1 MELTASTSVFLCAGV
16 PFDNT
21 YEHVRLFER
30 GTERLAFFNSYAVK
44 RVTGCTYQR
53 QNKYISVPFLY
64 DEIANCDYLFFQNET
79 DGKYY
84 FAFITGIEYQN
95 PSLSRVYFEIDVFQ
109 TWFTDDS
116 LRESFV
122 EREHVNDDSFG
133 ANLVQESLETGDYI
147 YHIDNEVTANLSDF
161 MYVMGVTEIVNAAG
175 IPNAPEQ
182 GGGEFLG
189 LYSALNYIAFAPEES
204 ETLRTYIET
213 YSIEG
218 KADAIA
224 TIFVCP
230 KNLLPLPI
238 TDTVQWLKQD
248 TLLTGDFCKISRPH
262 NIDGYFPKN
271 NKTLQS
277 PYIQLL
283 ATDYSGNAKEFSFE
297 YFSRNDNEAAFE
309 IRKDLSPSSQ
319 AIVIPINYRVPQNT
333 LSGISGQDCFKMGG
347 WPQIAWLSDN
357 YKNWLAQ
364 NIANLGVN
372 AITGSI
378 SSGFSI
384 YSAVANVA
392 GKQASAIATGINV
405 FGNIANTLATLY
417 QKSIIPDSLRGTQ
430 GGGNAWIASK
440 QYNLHLIPVT
450 IRANFAKRID
460 DYFTHYGYKVLE
472 FKKPNIYGRKYWN
485 FVKLT
490 DCNINLNAPI
500 EATEKIK
507 QMFLNGV
514 TIWHTNDIKNY
525 SLDNV
530 IVGG

>member
-1 MELTASTSVFLCAGV
+1 MEISANTSIFLCAGV

-21 YEHVRLFER
+21 YEHVRLFENMND
-30 GTERLAFFNSYAVK
+30 RLSYFNTLTVK

-64 DEIANCDYLFFQNET
+64 DEIANCDYLYFQNDT

-84 FAFITGIEYQN
+84 FAFIVSIEYQN
-95 PSLSRVYFEIDVFQ
+95 PSLSRVYFEIDAFQ
-109 TWFTDDS
+109 TWFTTDS

-133 ANLVQESLETGDYI
+133 ANLVEENLETGDYI
-147 YHIDNEVTANLSDF
+147 YYIDDEVTANLADF

-175 IPNAPEQ
+175 IPDAPEQ
-182 GGGEFLG
+182 GGGNYLG
-189 LYSALNYIAFAPEES
+189 LYSALNYIAFAQEES

-230 KNLLPLPI
+230 KKLLPLPI
-238 TDTVQWLKQD
+238 TDTVQWLKQN
-248 TLLTGDFCKISRPH
+248 TTMTGDYCKISRPD
-262 NIDGYFPKN
+262 NVNGYVPKN
-271 NKTLQS
+271 NKTLQA

-283 ATDYSGNAKEFSFE
+283 ATDYNGNAKEFAFE
-297 YFSRNDNEAAFE
+297 YFQRNENEAAFE

-319 AIVIPINYRVPQNT
+319 AVVIPVNYKVPAGT
-333 LSGISGQDCFKMGG
+333 ESGVSGQDSFKIGG
-347 WPQIAWLSDN
+347 WPQIAWLTDN

-364 NIANLGVN
+364 NELSMIF
-372 AITGSI
+372 
-378 SSGFSI
+378 SSGFGVIGNLINAFTTPQTPASLASNAL
-384 YSAVANVA
+384 SAFQNVTTPLI
-392 GKQASAIATGINV
+392 SA
-405 FGNIANTLATLY
+405 Y

-430 GGGNAWIASK
+430 GGGNAWIAAG
-440 QYNLHLIPVT
+440 QYNLHLIPVS

-472 FKKPNIYGRKYWN
+472 FKQPNITGRRYWN

-490 DCNINLNAPI
+490 ECNINLNAPI

-507 QMFLNGV
+507 GMFLNGV

-525 SLDNV
+525 SHNNE

>member
-30 GTERLAFFNSYAVK
+30 GVERLAFFNSYSVK

-64 DEIANCDYLFFQNET
+64 DEIANCDYLYFQNET

-122 EREHVNDDSFG
+122 EREHVNDDSIG
-133 ANLVQESLETGDYI
+133 ANLVEESLETGDFI
-147 YHIDNEVTANLSDF
+147 YHLENETTAGLLNF
-161 MYVMGVTEIVNAAG
+161 AYVMGVTEIVNADD
-175 IPNAPEQ
+175 IPNPPEQ
-182 GGGEFLG
+182 GGGEYMG
-189 LYSALNYIAFAPEES
+189 LYSALNYIAFANS
-204 ETLRTYIET
+204 SLDIMRKYIQT
-213 YSIEG
+213 YSNMG
-218 KADAIA
+218 KADAI
-224 TIFVCP
+224 TSIFVMP
-230 KNLLPLPI
+230 IKLLPNGRMSAP
-238 TDTVQWLKQD
+238 VEWLEEDSAIVPLQV
-248 TLLTGDFCKISRPH
+248 LCERPT
-262 NIDGYFPKN
+262 NIDGYIPKN
-271 NKTLQS
+271 NKLFNH
-277 PYIQLL
+277 PYSQLL
-283 ATDYSGNAKEFSFE
+283 VTDYVGGSKSFKYEYFKNNVSFSLAKDLTPTSQALAFPHNYNIGSNNFEWSVNESFSF
-297 YFSRNDNEAAFE
+297 
-309 IRKDLSPSSQ
+309 
-319 AIVIPINYRVPQNT
+319 
-333 LSGISGQDCFKMGG
+333 GG

-364 NIANLGVN
+364 NKLSLIFSTSFGVINNLTSMFTAFANKDYDAVGSGALSSFQSIASTL
-372 AITGSI
+372 I
-378 SSGFSI
+378 S
-384 YSAVANVA
+384 V
-392 GKQASAIATGINV
+392 
-405 FGNIANTLATLY
+405 Y
-417 QKSIIPDSLRGTQ
+417 QKSIIPDSLSGNQ
-430 GGGNAWIASK
+430 GSGNILLSLK
-440 QYNLHLIPVT
+440 EYDLHFIPVS

-460 DYFTHYGYKVLE
+460 DYFSHYGYKVLE
-472 FKKPNIYGRKYWN
+472 FKIPNIYGRKYWN

-490 DCNINLNAPI
+490 ECNINLNAPI

-525 SLDNV
+525 SLDNT
-530 IVGG
+530 IMGG

>member
-1 MELTASTSVFLCAGV
+1 MELTSSTSVFLCAGV

-30 GTERLAFFNSYAVK
+30 GTERLAFFNSYTVK

-64 DEIANCDYLFFQNET
+64 DEIANCDYLYFQNES

-133 ANLVQESLETGDYI
+133 TNLVEESIETGDYI
-147 YHIDNEVTANLSDF
+147 YHVDNEVTANLADF
-161 MYVMGVTEIVNAAG
+161 MYIMGVTEIVNAAG
-175 IPNAPEQ
+175 IPDAPEQ
-182 GGGEFLG
+182 GGGVYLG

-204 ETLRTYIET
+204 ETLRNYIET

-238 TDTVQWLKQD
+238 TEKVQWLKQN
-248 TLLTGDFCKISRPH
+248 TTMTGDYCKISRPF
-262 NIDGYFPKN
+262 NVDGYTPKN
-271 NKTLQS
+271 TKTLQS

-283 ATDYSGNAKEFSFE
+283 ATDYNGNAKEFAFE
-297 YFSRNDNEAAFE
+297 FFERNESAAFE

-319 AIVIPINYRVPQNT
+319 AVVIPVNYRVPRGTQR
-333 LSGISGQDCFKMGG
+333 GVSGQDCFKIGG

-364 NIANLGVN
+364 NQLSMIFG
-372 AITGSI
+372 
-378 SSGFSI
+378 SGFGLVGNLLNAFTSPVTPA
-384 YSAVANVA
+384 SVASNLMSTFQNVT
-392 GKQASAIATGINV
+392 SPIIT
-405 FGNIANTLATLY
+405 TY

-430 GGGNAWIASK
+430 GGGNAWIASG
-440 QYNLHLIPVT
+440 QYNLHLVPVS

-490 DCNINLNAPI
+490 ECNINLNAPI

-525 SLDNV
+525 ALDNV
-530 IVGG
+530 IIGG